1 MIMKKLSLLAISVM
15 SIFFLS
21 AQIPGTL
28 YQGFGANGI
37 VLTDFES
44 GGDDDNNAQASV
56 MQDDNKIILG
66 GTTYMNGASNIMI
79 VRYHSHGVVDDG
91 FGYNGIKVINY
102 GGSSEYLTDIAVQP
116 DGKIVA
122 VGYSNTFSKTE
133 VQTKMI
139 ALRLNEDGS
148 LDNTFSSDG
157 VTVIDYGS
165 SINAWGTSLAILDD
179 GKIIISGFIEDSPFT
194 YVHTAMC
201 RLSSTGSLDNTF
213 GVNGLLTHDLLNF
226 WCFTDEMIIQNDRII
241 LGGVYFSP
249 DFDRFATV
257 SRYYLDGSI
266 DTDFGDGGSS
276 TLHLQGDQGIAFGSN
291 IGMSLAPDGKI
302 LFTSK
307 VIPGTG
313 KSDFAL
319 LRFNADG
326 GIDNSFGINGIVI
339 NELEG
344 NSYGTDV
351 IVQANG
357 KIIACGSYRNPDP
370 DNYDFLIIRYLASG
384 FPDPSFG
391 TAGTGVVISNISPG
405 IWYSDESNS
414 VIFCNDGKLLVSGYA
429 KTDNSDPDFAMAC
442 YYTGINVGIENPEDP
457 QEKLSIYPNPAQD
470 RINITIPPGKE
481 ITEINI
487 YNQIGQQLIHQVE
500 SSNHL
505 DISILTTGLYEV
517 EVYFGDMRLTERLVK
532 RQ

>member
-1 MIMKKLSLLAISVM
+1 MKKLSLLAISVM

-28 YQGFGANGI
+28 YQAFGDNGI

-44 GGDDDNNAQASV
+44 GTDDYNYGHASV

-66 GTTYMNGASNIMI
+66 GVTQMNGVSNIMI
-79 VRYHSHGVVDDG
+79 VRYHSHGIVDEG
-91 FGYNGIKVINY
+91 FGYNGIKVLNY
-102 GGSSEYLTDIAVQP
+102 GGSSDYLSDIAVQP

-122 VGYSNTFSKTE
+122 VGYTITGDK
-133 VQTKMI
+133 TKMI

-157 VTVIDYGS
+157 VTVIDYGT

-179 GKIIISGFIEDSPFT
+179 GKIIISGNIEDSPFT

-201 RLSSTGSLDNTF
+201 RLTSTGSLDNTF

-226 WCFTDEMIIQNDRII
+226 WCFTDEMTIQNDRII
-241 LGGVYFSP
+241 LGGVFFNP

-257 SRYYLDGSI
+257 SRYYMDGSI
-266 DTDFGDGGSS
+266 DTDFGDAGSS
-276 TLHLQGDQGIAFGSN
+276 TFHLQGDAGIAYCSN
-291 IGMSLAPDGKI
+291 IGISLAPDGKI
-302 LFTSK
+302 LFASK
-307 VIPGTG
+307 VIPGWG
-313 KSDFAL
+313 ERDLAL
-319 LRFNADG
+319 LRFNANG

-339 NELEG
+339 NEMEG
-344 NSYGTDV
+344 NSYASDV

-370 DNYDFLIIRYLASG
+370 DNYDFLIIRYLANG

-391 TAGTGVVISNISPG
+391 TAGNGVVISSVSPG

-414 VIFCNDGKLLVSGYA
+414 VIFSNDDKLLVSGYA
-429 KTDNSDPDFAMAC
+429 KTDHNDYDFAMAC
-442 YYTGINVGIENPEDP
+442 YHTGINVGIENPADP

-470 RINITIPPGKE
+470 QINITIPPGKE

-487 YNQIGQQLIHQVE
+487 YNQLGQQLIHQVE

-505 DISILTTGLYEV
+505 DISTLITGLYEV
-517 EVYFGDMRLTERLVK
+517 EVYFGDLRLTERLIK